1 MSMTLGEKAS
11 KEAWSK
17 AVALALLAIG
27 RKQKRDFCILH
38 FSDSYSYNRGNKEK
52 KAVKSFVFPRGEA
65 ASTDLIATTEFYIG
79 GGTEFKPWMD
89 EALRQVDDSR
99 FSRADVILV
108 SDGEV
113 YISAEEETE
122 WNKRRKQKGM
132 RCWSVR
138 LNNEKEGEAELA
150 RISDGI
156 VAIDDM
162 AAESQAL
169 QMMFQI

>member
-1 MSMTLGEKAS
+1 MTLGEKAS

-38 FSDSYSYNRGNKEK
+38 FSDSYSYNRGNKQK

-65 ASTDLIATTEFYIG
+65 ASTDLIATAEFYIG

-113 YISAEEETE
+113 YISAEE
-122 WNKRRKQKGM
+122 
-132 RCWSVR
+132 
-138 LNNEKEGEAELA
+138 
-150 RISDGI
+150 
-156 VAIDDM
+156 
-162 AAESQAL
+162 
-169 QMMFQI
+169 